1 MVRVIGHIDLDYFYA
16 QVEEVQDPSIK
27 GKPVLVCVFSGR
39 TENSGVVSTAN
50 YEARRLGI
58 NSGMPIILAKKKLK
72 KGTGVVIPMHR
83 DKYEAASEE
92 IMRLV
97 EGRVDVL
104 EQTGIDEAFFDIT
117 KSSNGDYSI
126 ARNTAVGIKAAI
138 LKSQGLTASI
148 GLGRSKVVAK
158 MASDFVKPD
167 GLTVVMPESTM
178 DFLTPLPV
186 IKLYGVG
193 PKTSQA
199 LEKLKIH
206 TIGDLANSSITDL
219 ESRFGRKVATYLLQA
234 AKAEDEDPV
243 SERQETTQFSRIITL
258 KENTK
263 EATAAFNEL
272 LPAIED
278 LHHKLLSKGVS
289 FRTLS
294 AIGILTDLS
303 IRTKSRT
310 FENPTENLLARKNEI
325 LTLLQELVGSIDKEL
340 RRVGIRVSGLSNAEN
355 QTSLTQFY

>member
-39 TENSGVVSTAN
+39 TDDSGVVSTAN
-50 YEARRLGI
+50 YEARKLGI
-58 NSGMPIILAKKKLK
+58 SSGMPIILAKKKLK
-72 KGTGVVIPMHR
+72 GGTGVVIPVHR
-83 DKYEAASEE
+83 EKYEAASEE
-92 IMRLV
+92 VMRLV
-97 EGRVDVL
+97 GDRVDIL
-104 EQTGIDEAFFDIT
+104 EQTGIDEAFFDVT
-117 KSSNGDYSI
+117 KSSNGDYSA
-126 ARNTAVGIKAAI
+126 ARNTAVGIKADVM
-138 LKSQGLTASI
+138 KSQGLTASI

-167 GLTVVMPESTM
+167 GLTVVTPESTM
-178 DFLTPLPV
+178 DFLAPLPV

-193 PKTSQA
+193 PKTSQV
-199 LEKLKIH
+199 LEQLKIH
-206 TIGDLANSSITDL
+206 TIGDLANSNVADL
-219 ESRFGRKVATYLLQA
+219 EPRFGRKVAAYLLQA

-243 SERQETTQFSRIITL
+243 TERQETTQFSRIITL
-258 KENTK
+258 KQNTK
-263 EATAAFNEL
+263 DARAAFNEL

-278 LHHKLLSKGVS
+278 LHHRLLSRGVS

-294 AIGILTDLS
+294 AIGVLTDLS

-310 FENPTENLLARKNEI
+310 FENPTESLLARKNEI
-325 LTLLQELVGSIDKEL
+325 LALLQELVGSIDKEL
-340 RRVGIRVSGLSNAEN
+340 RRVGIRVSGLSDVEN